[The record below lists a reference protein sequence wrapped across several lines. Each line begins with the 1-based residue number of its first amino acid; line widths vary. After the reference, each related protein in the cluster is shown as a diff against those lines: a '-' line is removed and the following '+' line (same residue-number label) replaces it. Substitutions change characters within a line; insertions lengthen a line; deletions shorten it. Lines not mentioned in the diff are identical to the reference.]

1 MAQCEAEGRKH
12 PTMDLYVGIFNSKL
26 YASSRGSRVSV
37 VDKRSRKPF
46 NTPSANVENVRDDAA
61 HFDRNSL
68 QSRSF
73 SDLNNKPPVLSEYTS
88 SNGKLTSICN
98 VGYPQREMRS
108 SSSDVA
114 NGGYLKRSSAP
125 ARKLNS
131 PQIDVVSG
139 VNSLQADEGNNAGHL
154 SKGRETLVT
163 NVGHELI
170 AESLAKTNVG
180 SLSDVKSSKTMDG
193 CATIC
198 EVSYALDHASNA
210 QVSPHAQN
218 GDLEEVKQSSKAA
231 ACLAMEK
238 NDGIRQKMCDDSL
251 REECVSTTP
260 LGLNK
265 TADQEHYLGGG
276 RIRHIFPVEH
286 NDNGSS
292 IRKIHMQTQ
301 DFSGKQV
308 DGGHLQGNGYS
319 SKCQENLGV
328 TGASFS
334 TGTGLTKPDKAGD
347 IIVPRR
353 SYSSRSEF
361 HGFERKNTSMAL
373 SVSTSEIDRVPQSL
387 LEPGDITPRRQVEN
401 GSIDNIHAQEHN
413 VGAHQSVGKDSGGI
427 GGMPGERAIG
437 LIKSVTSGEG
447 GGIASD
453 LGLKDSPNRVHNL
466 VANLRVGGSVS
477 TDSSSS
483 HGGSSHSGSPT
494 AAESH
499 RDSSKVSSFGN
510 ILLSKGSPRSLSS
523 RSMGSA
529 SISGHGPT
537 THYRSSFLDS
547 PASQFRYITSSGRKS
562 AELVPNRRYS
572 EFVPNRKSSEMMSNG
587 LGKAAA
593 MQGSEGNGMLGSA
606 HSSKGVG
613 NMGSGTNASLSNGNL
628 LVGSGNGNVKSV
640 GGAIKSNSKPGDVLN
655 HSTVVDCSLL
665 KKAQTSSDPEE
676 IKNAGNE
683 YYRRGHFSEALML
696 YTKAVSL
703 LPRSAA
709 CRSNRAAALSA
720 IGRLGEA
727 VKECEDAIRLDFTCA
742 RAHQRIVSLYLRLGM
757 MDRVKQHLNA
767 TGKQMYSLE
776 LQQLRT
782 IDEHISKCIEARK
795 RREWQSVIRESDAAV
810 VAGADSAPQIFGYK
824 SEALLGLHRPDDADG
839 VCTAAQKVE
848 SSLVKSGVV
857 LADPFLLM
865 VRTHID
871 MALGRFEGAV
881 EAAKSAAKIDPHNE
895 TLSSLLRKAQSV
907 CHNRTTGNELFKAGR
922 FFEALAVYA
931 EGLESDPTNAVL
943 LCNRAACRSKLGQW
957 EKAVED
963 CDAALRVQPNYTK
976 ALMRRANCWTKLE
989 RWDDALQD
997 YEHLRRKMPE
1007 DREVA
1012 RGLFDVQVAMK
1023 KLQGEDTH
1031 KMKFGGDVEEVL
1043 SDEQFQDA
1051 ISSPGLSVVQFVT
1064 KWSER
1069 CRQLAPFVDD
1079 LCKRNPC
1086 VNFLRVD
1093 VEDNPYLA
1101 KFECV
1106 SFIPTF
1112 KIYKSGQKLKEIL
1125 GPTEQSLEYAL
1136 RHYTM

>member
-37 VDKRSRKPF
+37 VDKRSRNPF

-61 HFDRNSL
+61 HFDRNSF
-68 QSRSF
+68 QNRSF
-73 SDLNNKPPVLSEYTS
+73 SDLNNKPPVLPDYIN
-88 SNGKLTSICN
+88 SNRKLTSIRN

-125 ARKLNS
+125 DKSVRKLNS
-131 PQIDVVSG
+131 PQIDVVSC

-154 SKGRETLVT
+154 SKERETLVT
-163 NVGHELI
+163 NVGDELI

-180 SLSDVKSSKTMDG
+180 SLSDVKNSK
-193 CATIC
+193 TIC
-198 EVSYALDHASNA
+198 EVSFAFDHVSNA

-218 GDLEEVKQSSKAA
+218 GDHEEVKQSSKAA
-231 ACLAMEK
+231 ARLAMEK
-238 NDGIRQKMCDDSL
+238 NDGIKQKMCDDSL
-251 REECVSTTP
+251 REECVSITQ

-265 TADQEHYLGGG
+265 AADQEHYLGGG
-276 RIRHIFPVEH
+276 RIRHLFPLEH

-319 SKCQENLGV
+319 SKCQENRGV
-328 TGASFS
+328 TGTSLS
-334 TGTGLTKPDKAGD
+334 TGVGLKKPDNAGD
-347 IIVPRR
+347 IIAPRR
-353 SYSSRSEF
+353 SYS
-361 HGFERKNTSMAL
+361 SMAL

-387 LEPGDITPRRQVEN
+387 LEPKDITLRRQVEN
-401 GSIDNIHAQEHN
+401 VCIDNFHTQEHN
-413 VGAHQSVGKDSGGI
+413 VGALQSGGKDSSGI
-427 GGMPGERAIG
+427 GGMPDERAID

-447 GGIASD
+447 GAIASD
-453 LGLKDSPNRVHNL
+453 LGLKDSPNRAHNL

-499 RDSSKVSSFGN
+499 RDSRKVSSFGN

-537 THYRSSFLDS
+537 THCKSSFLDS

-572 EFVPNRKSSEMMSNG
+572 EFVPNRKSSEIMSNG
-587 LGKAAA
+587 LGRAAA
-593 MQGSEGNGMLGSA
+593 VQGSEGNAMLGSA
-606 HSSKGVG
+606 HSSRGLG
-613 NMGSGTNASLSNGNL
+613 NMGSGANASLSNGNL
-628 LVGSGNGNVKSV
+628 LVGSGNGNVKSI

-683 YYRRGHFSEALML
+683 YFRRGHFSEALML

-709 CRSNRAAALSA
+709 YRSNRAAALSA

-742 RAHQRIVSLYLRLGM
+742 RAHQRVVSLYLRLGL
-757 MDRVKQHLNA
+757 MDRAKQHLNA
-767 TGKQMYSLE
+767 SGKQMDSLE

-795 RREWQSVIRESDAAV
+795 RREWQNVIRESDAAV

-824 SEALLGLHRPDDADG
+824 SEALLGLHRHDDADG

-848 SSLVKSGVV
+848 SSLVKSGVI

-895 TLSSLLRKAQSV
+895 TLAALLRKAQSV

-1043 SDEQFQDA
+1043 SDEQFQEA